1 VIVVDASAMVEWLL
15 QTPIGLRVE
24 SRAISDGNI
33 CVPHLVDLEIAQ
45 ALRKLVRARKIGITL
60 GKQALDDYRDLDLTR
75 YAHEGFLPRIWDLR
89 GSCTAYDAV
98 YITLAE
104 SLSAAL
110 ITHDR
115 KLALARGHSAQIE
128 FL

>member
-15 QTPIGLRVE
+15 ETPVGLKVE
-24 SRAISDGNI
+24 SRAVSDGNI
-33 CVPHLVDLEIAQ
+33 CVPELVDLEIAQ
-45 ALRKLVRARKIGITL
+45 ALRKLVRARKISIARGE
-60 GKQALDDYRDLDLTR
+60 QALDDYRDLDLTR
-75 YAHEGFLPRIWDLR
+75 YAHEGFLQRIWDLR
-89 GSCTAYDAV
+89 DSCTAYDAV
-98 YITLAE
+98 YIALAE

-115 KLALARGHSAQIE
+115 KLALAHSHGAQIE